1 MKREPI
7 DSSSARSVGYD
18 PEREILEVE
27 FPDGDV
33 YRYFEV
39 SAEDYADLRMAD
51 SFGEHLNHRIK
62 PFHDYERVSL

>member
-7 DSSSARSVGYD
+7 DSSSARSVAYD

-33 YRYFEV
+33 YRYFDV
-39 SAEDYADLRMAD
+39 SAEEYADLRTAE
-51 SFGEHLNHRIK
+51 SFGEHLNHQIK
-62 PFHDYERVSL
+62 PFHEYLKVN

>member
-33 YRYFEV
+33 YRYFDV
-39 SAEDYADLRMAD
+39 SLEEYADLRTAD
-51 SFGEHLNHRIK
+51 SFGEQLNHRIK
-62 PFHDYERVSL
+62 PSHEYRQVK

>member
-1 MKREPI
+1 MKREPL

-18 PEREILEVE
+18 PDREILEVE

-39 SAEDYADLRMAD
+39 SGHEYADLRSAE
-51 SFGEHLNHRIK
+51 SFGEHLNHQIK
-62 PFHDYERVSL
+62 PFHEYMKVG

>member
-27 FPDGDV
+27 YPDGDV

-39 SAEDYADLRMAD
+39 EAQKYADLRMAP
-51 SFGEHLNHRIK
+51 SFGEYLNHHIK
-62 PFHDYERVSL
+62 PFHDYLKVE